1 MHQIINL
8 AWKNGSVPADWR
20 RALIIPIHKKGSRLQ
35 CRNYRGISLLSIPGK
50 VYASILDRR
59 VRAITEDKLL
69 EEQGAFKRN
78 RSCIDQMFTLRQLG
92 EKVIEKNKKMV
103 MVCVDLEKAYDKVN
117 RGLLWQVIDAYGVR
131 GRLARAVKS
140 LYVGCE
146 ACVRVL
152 GENSEWFKVKQGV
165 RQGCVMSPWLF
176 NIFIDNTIREARE
189 SFVGGVELRENTV
202 QLLLFADDLLLVT
215 EEEEDTQTNLRVINE
230 VMQKWRLK
238 INQKKTNVM
247 AVCRGGST
255 VDMSVNN
262 EPIEVV
268 RVTKYLGAM
277 FNEEGTCDD
286 EIENRIGTASKAI
299 GALRK
304 EVLERRELS
313 KDTKMRVFNAVI
325 IPTLTYGCETWT
337 LQKRHRSNIQALEM
351 RYLRRV
357 EGVTRADRVRNED
370 IRRELDQEAVLS
382 VVDRKKKEWYKKVT
396 EMQEDRL
403 VKRVFLDEVPGR
415 RPRGRPRKRWSDDL

>member
-1 MHQIINL
+1 M
-8 AWKNGSVPADWR
+8 
-20 RALIIPIHKKGSRLQ
+20 
-35 CRNYRGISLLSIPGK
+35 
-50 VYASILDRR
+50 
-59 VRAITEDKLL
+59 
-69 EEQGAFKRN
+69 
-78 RSCIDQMFTLRQLG
+78 
-92 EKVIEKNKKMV
+92 
-103 MVCVDLEKAYDKVN
+103 
-117 RGLLWQVIDAYGVR
+117 IDAYGVR

-140 LYVGCE
+140 LYMGCE
-146 ACVRVL
+146 GCVRVL

-189 SFVGGVELRENTV
+189 SFVGGVELSCY
-202 QLLLFADDLLLVT
+202 LLLVV
-215 EEEEDTQTNLRVINE
+215 EEEEDAQTNLR
-230 VMQKWRLK
+230 
-238 INQKKTNVM
+238 
-247 AVCRGGST
+247 GGSI

-268 RVTKYLGAM
+268 RGTKYLGAM

-286 EIENRIGTASKAI
+286 EIEKRIGAASKAI

-313 KDTKMRVFNAVI
+313 KDTKMRVFNTVI

-337 LQKRHRSNIQALEM
+337 LQKRHRSSIQALEM

-370 IRRELDQEAVLS
+370 
-382 VVDRKKKEWYKKVT
+382 
-396 EMQEDRL
+396 MQEDRL